1 MLAQHELREISHK
14 LRTPLSG
21 ILGLLDVF
29 EKNNLNPQ
37 QLEFMN
43 DIEQCSHE
51 LLKEVDELIQ
61 KLHQPGP
68 VKKLL
73 KILLVEDDPLL
84 QKLTSIM
91 LQKAGYDVD
100 IAGNGRIAVD
110 KFSNIYDVILMD
122 LRMPEIDGFETTKVI
137 RALEKD
143 KLVPIIALTAEGHEV
158 KPQCLAVGMDDF
170 MLKPFSIEKFEACLK
185 NLYTY

>member
-1 MLAQHELREISHK
+1 MLASNELREISHK

-21 ILGLLDVF
+21 ILGLLDIF

-37 QLEFMN
+37 QLEFLQ

-51 LLKEVDELIQ
+51 LQMEIDLLVKRLS
-61 KLHQPGP
+61 QPAS
-68 VKKLL
+68 VKKTL
-73 KILLVEDDPLL
+73 KILLVEDDLLL
-84 QKLTSIM
+84 QKLTTIM
-91 LQKAGYDVD
+91 LQKAGHEVD

-110 KFSNIYDVILMD
+110 KFSSAYDLILMD

-143 KLVPIIALTAEGHEV
+143 KHIPILH
-158 KPQCLAVGMDDF
+158 
-170 MLKPFSIEKFEACLK
+170 
-185 NLYTY
+185 